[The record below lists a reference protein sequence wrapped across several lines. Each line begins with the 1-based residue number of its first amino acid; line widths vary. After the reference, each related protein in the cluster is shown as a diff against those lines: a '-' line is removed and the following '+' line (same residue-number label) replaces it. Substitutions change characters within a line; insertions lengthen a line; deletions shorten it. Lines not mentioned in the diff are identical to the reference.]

1 MSISNFKESAIGNRK
16 SAISVFVFVL
26 VFVHPLFFYDIQFD
40 RIEAH
45 DLQFCST
52 LFTRHYFAL
61 VRVQIDV
68 DISITFRASSGRHS
82 LILPA
87 LSEGRD
93 SPLSG
98 EYPLPC
104 KQPNQSTRERRNLQQ
119 SFSEIIGPRQ
129 VTFLCRKIRMVFFA
143 SLRLCGRNPL
153 ERFRR
158 IFPQGAKTQREISV
172 DSHT

>member
-1 MSISNFKESAIGNRK
+1 GYTEKIATTF
-16 SAISVFVFVL
+16 SVFVFVL
-26 VFVHPLFFYDIQFD
+26 VFVETLFFYDIQFD

-61 VRVQIDV
+61 VRVQINV
-68 DISITFRASSGRHS
+68 DISITFRASSGRHC

-93 SPLSG
+93 SPVSG

-104 KQPNQSTRERRNLQQ
+104 KQPNQSTRERRNLQP
-119 SFSEIIGPRQ
+119 SFSEIIGPCLL
-129 VTFLCRKIRMVFFA
+129 TFLCVRVLML
-143 SLRLCGRNPL
+143 LR
-153 ERFRR
+153 
-158 IFPQGAKTQREISV
+158 
-172 DSHT
+172 